1 MASASKYT
9 GDEIQVLEGLD
20 PVRKRPGMYI
30 GGTGKDGYH
39 HLLWEVVDNSI
50 DEVINKHAS
59 KVEVTLHKNGKSCTV
74 EDNGRGIPVDQM
86 KKFKKSALEVIFTT
100 LHSGGKFERGKS
112 YAVSGGLHG
121 VGAAVVNALSSEL
134 IATVKRDGERFE
146 MRFERGESKGKLKK
160 LGNARGT
167 GTTVTFHPDD
177 EVFGGKLSFDS
188 ELIAERLEAK
198 SYLHG
203 GLEIVFHDET
213 KSPVVTQTFV
223 HPQGIA
229 EFLPKLVAERNK
241 QPVPP
246 NGGVFYMEK
255 HDNDARLGL
264 ELALQ
269 WTEAPDDLFKTY
281 VNSVPTPDG
290 GTHDAGLRSAI
301 VKAIRNYIATHKL
314 DPKGVTL
321 TAEDIREGVVAV
333 LSTYVHDPQFQSQ
346 TKNRLNNPE
355 VAAQVEA
362 LVRPALENYLNAN
375 PNWGQAIVART
386 IIAARAREAS
396 RAAQQVTRK
405 TAVSHRLNLP
415 GKLADCSSTD
425 PNNSELFIVEGD
437 SAGGSAKQGRDRK
450 TQAILPLRGKVLNAE
465 QATGQKLLANKELQ
479 DIVSALGCGMGETLD
494 LSKLRYGKIFLLMD
508 ADADGHHIATLLMTF
523 FFRHMRA
530 LIDQGHV
537 YLAQPPL
544 YRIDIGKQTFW
555 ALDDLHKERLLKTHA
570 KVNSKPNITRFKGLG
585 EMNPDTLKST
595 TLDPKTRQALRVTV
609 KDGEQLLTDQVISD
623 LMGKDVAARFKLITE
638 NAAVIGDLDV

>member
-1 MASASKYT
+1 MAQASKYT
-9 GDEIQVLEGLD
+9 GEEIQVLEGLE

-50 DEVINKHAS
+50 DEVINKHATR
-59 KVEVTLHKNGKSCTV
+59 VEVTLHKNGKSATV
-74 EDNGRGIPVDQM
+74 DDNGRGIPVDTM
-86 KKFKKSALEVIFTT
+86 PKFKKSALEVIFTT

-121 VGAAVVNALSSEL
+121 VGAAVVNALSKEL
-134 IATVKRDGERFE
+134 VATVKRDGERFE
-146 MRFERGESKGKLKK
+146 MTFEQGVPKGKLKK

-167 GTTVTFHPDD
+167 GTTITFHPDD
-177 EVFGGKLSFDS
+177 EVFGGKLSFDAD
-188 ELIAERLEAK
+188 LIAERLEAK

-213 KSPVVTQTFV
+213 KSPVMTHRFV

-229 EFLPKLVAERNK
+229 EYLPKLVSERGKN
-241 QPVPP
+241 PVPP
-246 NGGVFYMEK
+246 NGAVFYMEK
-255 HDNDARLGL
+255 QDKEMQLGL

-269 WTEAPDDLFKTY
+269 WTESPDDLFKTY

-301 VKAIRNYIATHKL
+301 VKAMRNYIATHKL

-355 VAAQVEA
+355 VAGQVEA

-425 PNNSELFIVEGD
+425 PADSELFIVEGD

-465 QATGQKLLANKELQ
+465 QASGQKLLQNKELQ
-479 DIVSALGCGMGETLD
+479 DIVSALGCGMGETID
-494 LSKLRYGKIFLLMD
+494 LGKLRYGKIFLMMD

-523 FFRHMRA
+523 FFRHMRP
-530 LIDQGHV
+530 LIDHGHV

-544 YRIDIGKQTFW
+544 YRIDIGKQTYW
-555 ALDDLHKERLLKTHA
+555 ALDDLHKERLLKANA
-570 KVNSKPNITRFKGLG
+570 KANSKPNITRFKGLG
-585 EMNPDTLKST
+585 EMNPGTLKET

-638 NAAVIGDLDV
+638 NAADIGDLDV